1 MHRLTGYA
9 QGTFTAGTQTISSA
23 NTTVS
28 ASWSLDS
35 QGNRYDAAGTY
46 GTSYTSSDE
55 SSGSSYSAAGN
66 TTTVTFDASRSVLVT
81 YDAWGRV
88 AGTCSTPRVG
98 GPNGSAT
105 YTTYDYD
112 ALGRLIT
119 TTNGLSSGG
128 TNGTQTY
135 YDGANPIEVRELNN
149 TAPLLTNVWSPA
161 DGRLILRDAVAAQL
175 SADTGLSI
183 AGNSAGG
190 TIQRLYPLTDALGSI
205 VAVADPSG
213 TVQERYLYTV
223 DGLPQAVSVNWTART
238 VGTVLQY
245 ASILG
250 WNWLYRG
257 EQWVQTQPDTAS
269 TQWRGIYV
277 SLSGQ
282 WYDPVHARTFQPNL
296 AAYADPQTNPYQM
309 TAWEKF
315 GATAAPVILGIGV
328 TLATGG
334 LGALIAAALGGAVIC
349 GLSSYAAG
357 SDASQIAQA
366 AVIGGIAGAAGGAA
380 GQLAGAGAGLLG
392 ESLGLTCENGLGMA
406 GGLLMG
412 AAEGGAYGAAEGFT
426 RTALTTGN
434 LTDAVM
440 AGWNGGVMGVEIGGP
455 LGALFHQVCFTG
467 RTLLNKA
474 NGPRRL

>member
-98 GPNGSAT
+98 GPNGSASST
-105 YTTYDYD
+105 VYDYD

-119 TTNGLSSGG
+119 TTNYAVGGG
-128 TNGTQTY
+128 TSGTQTY

-161 DGRLILRDAVAAQL
+161 NGRLILRDAVAAQL
-175 SADTGLSI
+175 SVDTGLSTVQ
-183 AGNSAGG
+183 ANMTGG
-190 TIQRLYPLTDALGSI
+190 IQRLYPLTDGLGSI

-238 VGTVLQY
+238 VGSVSQY
-245 ASILG
+245 ASTLG

-257 EQWVQTQPDTAS
+257 EQWVQTHPDTLL

-277 SLSGQ
+277 STAGV
-282 WYDPVHARTFQPNL
+282 WYDAVHARTLQPNL
-296 AAYADPQTNPYQM
+296 SAYADPHTNPYQM
-309 TAWEKF
+309 SAFESF
-315 GATAAPVILGIGV
+315 GATVAPVAIGIGV
-328 TLATGG
+328 GIIAGIATGG
-334 LGALIAAALGGAVIC
+334 LGLALCRAYWRERPAA
-349 GLSSYAAG
+349 
-357 SDASQIAQA
+357 
-366 AVIGGIAGAAGGAA
+366 
-380 GQLAGAGAGLLG
+380 
-392 ESLGLTCENGLGMA
+392 
-406 GGLLMG
+406 
-412 AAEGGAYGAAEGFT
+412 
-426 RTALTTGN
+426 
-434 LTDAVM
+434 
-440 AGWNGGVMGVEIGGP
+440 
-455 LGALFHQVCFTG
+455 
-467 RTLLNKA
+467 
-474 NGPRRL
+474 RR